1 MKVLPTPRDQLT
13 QQPRHQLEPLL
24 LLLLLLLQVAVLK
37 HLYHMVG
44 VFVPNCG
51 ILVFESLL
59 HVMLEGMLKC
69 FDFLFTDL
77 EQELQGVAIWP
88 TEPCTPP

>member
-24 LLLLLLLQVAVLK
+24 LLLLLQVVVLK
-37 HLYHMVG
+37 HLYPMVG
-44 VFVPNCG
+44 VFIPNCG

-59 HVMLEGMLKC
+59 HVMLEGMLNALI
-69 FDFLFTDL
+69 FFLR
-77 EQELQGVAIWP
+77 V
-88 TEPCTPP
+88 

>member
-13 QQPRHQLEPLL
+13 QQPWHQLEP

-44 VFVPNCG
+44 IFIPNCG

-59 HVMLEGMLKC
+59 HVMLEGVLKC
-69 FDFLFTDL
+69 FDFLFTGL
-77 EQELQGVAIWP
+77 GQELQGVAI
-88 TEPCTPP
+88 

>member
-24 LLLLLLLQVAVLK
+24 LLLLLLLLQVAVLK

-44 VFVPNCG
+44 VFILNCG

-69 FDFLFTDL
+69 FDFLFTGL
-77 EQELQGVAIWP
+77 GQELQGVAI
-88 TEPCTPP
+88 

>member
-24 LLLLLLLQVAVLK
+24 LLLLLQVAVLK

-44 VFVPNCG
+44 VFIPNCG

-59 HVMLEGMLKC
+59 HVMLEGTLEC
-69 FDFLFTDL
+69 FDFLFTGL
-77 EQELQGVAIWP
+77 GQELQGVAI
-88 TEPCTPP
+88 

>member
-13 QQPRHQLEPLL
+13 QQPWHQLKP

-44 VFVPNCG
+44 VFIPNCG

-59 HVMLEGMLKC
+59 HVMLEGVLKC
-69 FDFLFTDL
+69 FDFLFTGL
-77 EQELQGVAIWP
+77 VQELQGVAI
-88 TEPCTPP
+88 

>member
-13 QQPRHQLEPLL
+13 QQPQHQLEPL

-44 VFVPNCG
+44 VFILNCG
-51 ILVFESLL
+51 ILVFESFL
-59 HVMLEGMLKC
+59 HVMFEGMLKC
-69 FDFLFTDL
+69 FDFLFTGL
-77 EQELQGVAIWP
+77 GQELQGVGGHIAN
-88 TEPCTPP
+88 